1 MIYRSCGKEDPDTR
15 DMAPSTTVDSGTDTG
30 THLYFRK
37 EGEKMFLK
45 TFSFQTTGVGSIV
58 LDDDATNKEIGE
70 AMLLNATEEHGNGK
84 GMPRKVKEEHDG

>member
-1 MIYRSCGKEDPDTR
+1 
-15 DMAPSTTVDSGTDTG
+15 
-30 THLYFRK
+30 
-37 EGEKMFLK
+37 MFLK